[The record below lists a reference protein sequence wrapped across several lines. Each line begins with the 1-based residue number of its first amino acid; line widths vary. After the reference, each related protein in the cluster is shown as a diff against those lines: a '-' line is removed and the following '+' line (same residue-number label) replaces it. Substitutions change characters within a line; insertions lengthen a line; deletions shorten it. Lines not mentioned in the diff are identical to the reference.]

1 MMLAEIEHEALAL
14 PLKERALLAQR
25 LLLSLEEISESE
37 FDRLWGEE
45 SAGRAARFDAGQGQ
59 TIPAMEAAR
68 KARALLLST
77 DTSEQ
82 PPRVLGLGRSRL
94 QVPEGP
100 SFLHPENS
108 PSLFEGGDSSAANPI

>member
-1 MMLAEIEHEALAL
+1 MTLEEIEREALAL
-14 PLKERALLAQR
+14 PLNERALLAQR
-25 LLLSLEEISESE
+25 LLFGLEEISESE
-37 FDRLWGEE
+37 FDRLWSKE
-45 SAGRAARFDAGQGQ
+45 SAARAARFDGGQGQ

-82 PPRVLGLGRSRL
+82 PPRVLGLGRGKL

-108 PSLFEGGDSSAANPI
+108 PSLFEDGDSSAVNPI